1 MVNENAL
8 TVIGKANFHGD
19 SRLFGMKLDDRR
31 RHMHAMG
38 KTGMGK
44 TSFLLNMAV
53 SDINNGHGF
62 AFIDPHG
69 DVTDDLLNYIP
80 EHRIKDVVYFSP
92 ADMEYPLAF
101 NVLGDVPKNQRHIVG
116 DGLVGVFQKIWADSW
131 GPRLEYILRNA
142 INTLLQYP
150 DTTLLDIMKILVDKE
165 YRKEVVDYIDDP
177 VLKSFWINEFNKYND
192 KMVTEAISP
201 IQNKVG
207 QFTSS
212 PLIRNIIGQKKSSFD
227 IRKIMDERKILLMNL
242 SKGAVGEGGAQL
254 LGAMMITKMQLA
266 AMSRVDIPQDD
277 RKDFFAYVDEFQN
290 FSTDSFAEILSEAR
304 KYRLGLILAHQY
316 IEQLSDSVRAA
327 VFGNVGTTALF
338 RIGAGDA
345 EHMEKEFGPELTAED
360 LVNLPKYH
368 VYIKLMIDG
377 VTSKPFMANTLPNPP
392 YPPINYR
399 DQIIA
404 HSRETYGRHIDE
416 VSAFINES
424 SAVPEITVPG
434 GKKDKK
440 PSKTVVWKNPALEG
454 GSDKKD
460 EKTVEKNESSSQSD
474 KQEVKS
480 DVRQKSVDS
489 PTQNSPQPQAESKP
503 QSQQRSSV
511 EPAKRELSQPDAKL
525 PEPPQS
531 SKPVA
536 SPTPTKPAEEFRLD
550 ISDTSNNQPA
560 KGFSTSKSF
569 SQDDRVDSSED
580 LRVAKQDSQMS
591 VEKSAETYQ
600 EEKISVFSEIT
611 SALQEEL
618 EQMPDWK
625 PAPEGEVPNGTV
637 MQPRKEEKKK
647 WEKKKNKKKFDK
659 KSTKPSSQQLP
670 PELPPLGAPQ
680 GGESSNLM
688 AEKLKQMFAA
698 KETEDGQ
705 KVYEVKDD
713 FKRQQEEKERLKEQE
728 REAKRRQKELEREQS
743 EKKQTAPETHS
754 SPQEQSQEQ
763 QKSEKSIEASSFS
776 ENKEESPQ
784 NQDTQ
789 AQKPKLPTLDKPADE
804 RFDLSSF
811 KKPSGATN
819 QSEKHEVTPLS
830 NNEEKSQSSQK
841 KDGAEASSLPNKKEH
856 TPKGSETPSVPKMEV
871 QESKQES
878 EPERR
883 VESKP
888 QETKHQVKPGETVSF
903 QSEQQN
909 NHQSSQSSPS
919 EDSQKRSDDLLAG
932 IAESQ
937 QISSTQEQE
946 TTEPLSS
953 LVSDLLSGIQDGHS
967 GKTKQEILHQAFHE
981 TQPTEKRILKPGQV
995 IQFKKK

>member
-8 TVIGKANFHGD
+8 TVVGKANFHGD

-80 EHRIKDVVYFSP
+80 EHRIKDVIYFSP

-150 DTTLLDIMKILVDKE
+150 ETTLLDIMKILVDKE

-212 PLIRNIIGQKKSSFD
+212 PLIRNIIGQKQSSFD

-242 SKGAVGEGGAQL
+242 SKGATGEGGAQL

-266 AMSRVDIPQDD
+266 AMSRVDIPQEE

-345 EHMEKEFGPELTAED
+345 EHMEKEFGPDLTSED

-399 DQIIA
+399 EQIIEF
-404 HSRETYGRHIDE
+404 SRKTYGRHIDE
-416 VSAFINES
+416 VSAVINES
-424 SAVPEITVPG
+424 SAVPEISVPG

-454 GSDKKD
+454 GTDKNDSKP
-460 EKTVEKNESSSQSD
+460 ESKEGGLPSG
-474 KQEVKS
+474 
-480 DVRQKSVDS
+480 
-489 PTQNSPQPQAESKP
+489 TSPQPT
-503 QSQQRSSV
+503 V
-511 EPAKRELSQPDAKL
+511 EPETQQVSSNQPTPTDTSYKQLESTNSVQKL
-525 PEPPQS
+525 PEPPQTP
-531 SKPVA
+531 KPVVHPA
-536 SPTPTKPAEEFRLD
+536 PVKPVESAAEEFRLEITD
-550 ISDTSNNQPA
+550 SAHTSIEPVARTPQVQSQKAPEVRSDELPA
-560 KGFSTSKSF
+560 DTGQQENASF
-569 SQDDRVDSSED
+569 ENP
-580 LRVAKQDSQMS
+580 
-591 VEKSAETYQ
+591 Q
-600 EEKISVFSEIT
+600 EEKISVFSEIAA
-611 SALQEEL
+611 ALQEEV
-618 EQMPDWK
+618 EQMPKWQ
-625 PAPEGEVPNGTV
+625 PAPEGESPNGTV
-637 MQPRKEEKKK
+637 MQPRKDEKKK
-647 WEKKKNKKKFDK
+647 WDKKKKKKKFDK
-659 KSTKPSSQQLP
+659 NSSKSNGQQLP
-670 PELPPLGAPQ
+670 PELPPLGNSSETA
-680 GGESSNLM
+680 SSNLM

-713 FKRQQEEKERLKEQE
+713 FKRQQEEKERLKQEE
-728 REAKRRQKELEREQS
+728 REAMRRQKEGEREQS
-743 EKKQTAPETHS
+743 ENL
-754 SPQEQSQEQ
+754 
-763 QKSEKSIEASSFS
+763 QK
-776 ENKEESPQ
+776 ENKALR
-784 NQDTQ
+784 Q
-789 AQKPKLPTLDKPADE
+789 AQDSLSQTVSKPKIPTPQSPVDD

-811 KKPSGATN
+811 KRPVQPN
-819 QSEKHEVTPLS
+819 QSKERTVSPLI
-830 NNEEKSQSSQK
+830 SSQQHSES
-841 KDGAEASSLPNKKEH
+841 DSQVLEQSVDHSNDNQQ
-856 TPKGSETPSVPKMEV
+856 PKNS
-871 QESKQES
+871 QED
-878 EPERR
+878 
-883 VESKP
+883 
-888 QETKHQVKPGETVSF
+888 KHQVQPGQIVSLK
-903 QSEQQN
+903 SEASQESN
-909 NHQSSQSSPS
+909 LSSQAP
-919 EDSQKRSDDLLAG
+919 
-932 IAESQ
+932 
-937 QISSTQEQE
+937 EQE
-946 TTEPLSS
+946 PSKVNSIENHPGNLKEQEGVKKEIEPTKSISS
-953 LVSDLLSGIQDGHS
+953 LVGDLLTGIQDGHS
-967 GKTKQEILHQAFHE
+967 GKTKQEILHQAFHD
-981 TQPTEKRILKPGQV
+981 TRPTEKRVLKPGQV